1 MKKILKTLA
10 KKSMSLFMAVLM
22 LLSCWV
28 WFVPE
33 KAVAASNY
41 TLQQLYDTYLTE
53 GYMYTEITGSFN
65 GDSSYATYPVT
76 DHYNKVLYSPYYSGA
91 YNSGTASAET
101 NKNGC
106 KNENYVKATW
116 RHAETVLL
124 YDDNTKTDKPEFG
137 TFVFVQ
143 NWNNNV
149 MHSSWISGTDFS
161 LEQPWQGLTGESGYG
176 DFSWAINQRG
186 QNNSYFYYGSDY
198 TNAGTSVVTMNGD
211 DGGYA
216 NVIKYDGVLD
226 DNTYYKEYTIKYNIA
241 VQPVKGANENYGK
254 ATDVTAGNKI
264 YVINYTQLGE
274 AVAKAREYIKEA
286 LDYPNKYSTASLN
299 TLRTLANALYDARP
313 GAYCNSSSKNYKGY
327 ADAASAAVDN
337 FNKFKPEL
345 ATYTVTFA
353 SADGHTYNVPY
364 KYGDTVTFP
373 ANDPGQGV
381 VVRTKA
387 PDAGGHYKFDHW
399 NTKEDGTGSKYTSD
413 TTQNLP
419 VVGGN
424 VTYYARFEYDTEK
437 THTFNEQGGVTYNG
451 NGTHSFGC
459 VTVDED
465 GVSRCTQKGSGTTVG
480 AADNCQSK
488 NGYYTNG
495 NKHEIE
501 CDTCHGIQSHN
512 IEWVDDA
519 KISEANCSH
528 GNIYSQKCKYCDIT
542 TDERRDDGQKNPN
555 EHNWT
560 IVTTESTCT
569 VPGTEKRYCLDCGTV
584 DYEKELPLAKH
595 NTDGQPFVEL
605 TGENAGK
612 HGQYCKVCG
621 NLDPDSVTDH
631 VWDYNNFTEVE
642 GTCTKPGTITYKCYD
657 CTATYTEETG
667 TIPHDFDSSDVY
679 VEVKVGGNSKHA
691 KKCAN
696 CDAVDIDNAVDHE
709 MVRDESQ
716 PSEEATC
723 VKDGY
728 YYEKCTV
735 CGYSEK
741 VIVKADH
748 NDENA
753 HAYGNI
759 VYIDENTHGRVC
771 ANNPDHK
778 ISVEEHDYKEYVDAE
793 NGYDKLLPTCSEA
806 GYHYEKCTV
815 CGHIKKVTDAIDP
828 NAHDMSAATEYDETY
843 HAATCSYC
851 GEEVKEEHKAF
862 MEKIV
867 DEYHPAVAPTCTTTG
882 SHWEKCSVCGYKTQV
897 TDAIVADAHKYGEIV
912 DLGDGTHGRVCEY
925 NEEHTSDVADHTYE
939 AFEDATHDKLLP
951 TCSKE
956 GYHYE
961 KCTVETCGNIREVID
976 EINPDAHK
984 YGDIVSFDDATHGR
998 ICEYDNNHKTVGEA
1012 HTYEVFFDAENGYDK
1027 LLPTCSKEGYH
1038 YEKCSVETCGNIIRV
1053 VDPIDPTAHNWDTS
1067 KYVCIIDGKDGAHAF
1082 NCSNGCG
1089 KTGTPDKGEGGTYAH
1104 KWSEGVVT
1112 MAPTCMAEG
1121 KKLHTCEAPGCGATY
1136 TEVLAKDYTNH
1147 VDENGNAYSTTVVGY
1162 VAPTCITEGY
1172 SGDKYCDA
1180 CGKIAEAGQ
1189 ALPTDPDAHRQEA
1202 LTDFSGTE
1210 ATCTEP
1216 GYADYAYCSDCNKA
1230 VSSEDGVTIIPA
1242 LGHDFEG
1249 VKPEKVKDADKHVYS
1264 CTRCDEVKYEAC
1276 SGGKATC
1283 KDKAVCEKCDAEY
1296 GETTDHTTENAEWV
1310 AGGTDAE
1317 TGKYIHVKKCDVCG
1331 EIAETEE
1338 CAGGNPTCTEA
1349 AKCATCGQEHKAA
1362 RGHDFTGKA
1371 RPTVDGKHEYKC
1383 TRCDVYGAEADCSLT
1398 KTETR
1403 VAPTCT
1409 ETAYYKYECD
1419 DCGYKWEVKYAEGD
1433 EIPAED
1439 AALGHEYTDMMP
1451 DAAHLY
1457 KEGTCKAEG
1466 PAQNIYWYDCSR
1478 CNKSAATLIEEGMTE
1493 EEIAEIVEANTY
1505 AYGAAAEHNFNG
1517 RTWYEGA
1524 ELATE
1529 ADCENDATYYV
1540 YCTVCKTSS
1549 KGVEGKEATFIDYN
1563 SATEHEWVNDTDEEY
1578 LKSEATCVA
1587 KAVYYKSCSN
1597 CGTKSTITF
1606 EHGDVLAHVFEQKIL
1621 DYAHRINRANCTS
1634 MASYWYDCKNCN
1646 VNAKNIDKTGMTDEE
1661 VAALKFVDEESGLD
1675 LTNHTAIE
1683 TVPVKNPTCTE
1694 AGHSAYKICTDCNTP
1709 ITEKVD
1715 YDKLSHDFSGAY
1727 KYYVATEEGQKDQ
1740 HNRKCKNCD
1749 AYGYAVDGVQTVDA
1763 KVECTFGEWSQVTGT
1778 ETHEQFCECGN
1789 KKTGTCASETSSP
1802 SCTEKA
1808 TCDTCGGKFGE
1819 TSEHNKATEWTYSD
1833 ETVGYHVKVCT
1844 VCNEVLETQSCY
1856 GGTATCGQQAVCEF
1870 CNRGY
1875 GKTPDHT
1882 YGEWIDDAEKPATCT
1897 EAKWQYRYC
1906 TVCKAEST
1914 KQTQQAGKPLG
1925 HDISDWYYATEDDKP
1940 TCADEGLMTKTCS
1953 RCDLKET
1960 KVVPVDLDI
1969 HDEYI
1974 ANEIGRWEKEDGAA
1988 DCVNGVVWYLYC
2000 NVCGKKLDSKIESG
2014 EHQWKEIANV
2024 KATCTEDGYI
2034 IYKCDICGFT
2044 DTQYPEDM
2052 KSEGHVWG
2060 EEVIEKQPTCGAAG
2074 RAYQLCAKCNAKSEK
2089 YAVPATG
2096 HGPDVTPQYTIIVEP
2111 VAATCTSTGHNGYW
2125 KCKRCSYDEH
2135 LDESSDYK
2143 VYPKLPHTDTDG
2155 DGLCDECLGKIYTD
2169 DSGKDKSCNCMCHND
2184 SFLMQFFYKI
2194 AKFFWKLFGTN
2205 KSCACGYEHY

>member
-1 MKKILKTLA
+1 MKNNYKTYA
-10 KKSMSLFMAVLM
+10 KKSLSLFMAVMM

-28 WFVPE
+28 WIAPQ
-33 KAVAASNY
+33 KAEAAVGEYTITIKWNLNYNNIKDDGYLRVDYYPFKDDGKTIDTDNPVNDYVLLSTWDGKNDKGDYSITEAIPGFPFNIDVKYDRTGIYNCWRLKQIIIGDETIFNDTITVTRNQHRDFSMQGAAAGNSDMWGGAASSVASKWTLPVAETAENSTLSGLAVTVPNDGSTGTSSSVTAKFYDQYGVECRVGGYTTSFSPSCAATGNY
-41 TLQQLYDTYLTE
+41 NGVNGVSVSASHDVF
-53 GYMYTEITGSFN
+53 TGLSN
-65 GDSSYATYPVT
+65 
-76 DHYNKVLYSPYYSGA
+76 YSTTSG
-91 YNSGTASAET
+91 SGTSTMTIKCGTASST
-101 NKNGC
+101 C
-106 KNENYVKATW
+106 
-116 RHAETVLL
+116 
-124 YDDNTKTDKPEFG
+124 
-137 TFVFVQ
+137 
-143 NWNNNV
+143 
-149 MHSSWISGTDFS
+149 
-161 LEQPWQGLTGESGYG
+161 
-176 DFSWAINQRG
+176 
-186 QNNSYFYYGSDY
+186 
-198 TNAGTSVVTMNGD
+198 VVTFNSSQYWVPFGGCGCGKAHDKECYYNGTVTVP
-211 DGGYA
+211 DGCA
-216 NVIKYDGVLD
+216 
-226 DNTYYKEYTIKYNIA
+226 
-241 VQPVKGANENYGK
+241 K
-254 ATDVTAGNKI
+254 ATDENGHYSFDGWMVEGDPEEK
-264 YVINYTQLGE
+264 
-274 AVAKAREYIKEA
+274 VA
-286 LDYPNKYSTASLN
+286 L
-299 TLRTLANALYDARP
+299 RP
-313 GAYCNSSSKNYKGY
+313 GAEIKNIK
-327 ADAASAAVDN
+327 VN
-337 FNKFKPEL
+337 NE
-345 ATYTVTFA
+345 T
-353 SADGHTYNVPY
+353 
-364 KYGDTVTFP
+364 KYV
-373 ANDPGQGV
+373 A
-381 VVRTKA
+381 
-387 PDAGGHYKFDHW
+387 
-399 NTKEDGTGSKYTSD
+399 KYTCTPHQFDVKNGDYDYFYNDGSAQG
-413 TTQNLP
+413 TAL
-419 VVGGN
+419 GN
-424 VTYYARFEYDTEK
+424 
-437 THTFNEQGGVTYNG
+437 
-451 NGTHSFGC
+451 HSRKC
-459 VTVDED
+459 TVDEN
-465 GVSRCTQKGSGTTVG
+465 CTYRGIGTYLQSHANGKQECTGTWVISGSAHTMTCTGCGKTYTHTP
-480 AADNCQSK
+480 AASDWEVTGKKSDANCQTPQINNVKCKICGLTDEQEYGSPDASK
-488 NGYYTNG
+488 HIAQDDYTILVNPTCIEKG
-495 NKHEIE
+495 RQVKYCIHHNTVIVVDEEIPATGVHTPAGDYE
-501 CDTCHGIQSHN
+501 
-512 IEWVDDA
+512 
-519 KISEANCSH
+519 
-528 GNIYSQKCKYCDIT
+528 IYSETQHAQRCSMCHQLVPPYRNHNYDYANGKETVKAECGKPGVMTYTCKDCPATIT
-542 TDERRDDGQKNPN
+542 EEIPAL
-555 EHNWT
+555 EHNYVDFSDET
-560 IVTTESTCT
+560 HVETDSTC
-569 VPGTEKRYCLDCGTV
+569 VLPGVRYEKCENCG
-584 DYEKELPLAKH
+584 DIKSIEKELDATNH
-595 NTDGQPFVEL
+595 NYVFTNLEDEG
-605 TGENAGK
+605 
-612 HGQYCKVCG
+612 HGYVCI
-621 NLDPDSVTDH
+621 N
-631 VWDYNNFTEVE
+631 E
-642 GTCTKPGTITYKCYD
+642 
-657 CTATYTEETG
+657 
-667 TIPHDFDSSDVY
+667 
-679 VEVKVGGNSKHA
+679 
-691 KKCAN
+691 
-696 CDAVDIDNAVDHE
+696 
-709 MVRDESQ
+709 
-716 PSEEATC
+716 
-723 VKDGY
+723 
-728 YYEKCTV
+728 
-735 CGYSEK
+735 
-741 VIVKADH
+741 
-748 NDENA
+748 
-753 HAYGNI
+753 
-759 VYIDENTHGRVC
+759 
-771 ANNPDHK
+771 
-778 ISVEEHDYKEYVDAE
+778 DAE
-793 NGYDKLLPTCSEA
+793 GNR
-806 GYHYEKCTV
+806 
-815 CGHIKKVTDAIDP
+815 
-828 NAHDMSAATEYDETY
+828 
-843 HAATCSYC
+843 
-851 GEEVKEEHKAF
+851 
-862 MEKIV
+862 
-867 DEYHPAVAPTCTTTG
+867 
-882 SHWEKCSVCGYKTQV
+882 CGYKNNVESHKWDDGVVTKEPTCIAEGEKLFTCTDNCGATYIEILPVDKVNGHNMSDATPDANGTTHSAVCSICKETVTQDCV
-897 TDAIVADAHKYGEIV
+897 RGEHCICSCGRQMEHSMVVDLDDKKSDATCKDLAVYGTKCEYCGDKGVGTLTYGELADHAWDSTNKGSKVSDATCETGSVYYKYCAVCETYANNATHDIPAELTWEDTDALGHNYNGDYVTH
-912 DLGDGTHGRVCEY
+912 GDGTHSYKCERY
-925 NEEHTSDVADHTYE
+925 DACKSYGVGTEKGKTEKCVAQGAYINKTETTHSQKCLCGYEIVTEHKYVSNP
-939 AFEDATHDKLLP
+939 DKTGIAP
-951 TCSKE
+951 TCNATGMKYE
-956 GYHYE
+956 ICEECGYE
-961 KCTVETCGNIREVID
+961 KETVLD
-976 EINPDAHK
+976 
-984 YGDIVSFDDATHGR
+984 
-998 ICEYDNNHKTVGEA
+998 
-1012 HTYEVFFDAENGYDK
+1012 
-1027 LLPTCSKEGYH
+1027 
-1038 YEKCSVETCGNIIRV
+1038 
-1053 VDPIDPTAHNWDTS
+1053 IDPTAHNWDTS
-1067 KYVCIIDGKDGAHAF
+1067 EYVCITDGKDGAHAF
-1082 NCSNGCG
+1082 NCLNGCG

-1112 MAPTCMAEG
+1112 NAPTCNAEG
-1121 KKLHTCEAPGCGATY
+1121 EKLHTCEAPGCGATY
-1136 TEVLAKDYTNH
+1136 TEILAKDYTNH
-1147 VDENGNAYSTTVVGY
+1147 VDENGNAYETTPDGTY
-1162 VAPTCITEGY
+1162 KAPTCITEGF
-1172 SGDKYCDA
+1172 SGNENCNV
-1180 CGKIAEAGQ
+1180 CGHIAKTGEVI
-1189 ALPTDPDAHRQEA
+1189 PVDPNAHRQEA
-1202 LTDFSGTE
+1202 LTDFTGKE

-1242 LGHDFEG
+1242 LGHDFDD
-1249 VKPEKVKDADKHVYS
+1249 VTPEKVKDADKHVYS
-1264 CTRCDEVKYEAC
+1264 CTRCGELKYEAC
-1276 SGGKATC
+1276 SGGEATC
-1283 KDKAVCEKCDAEY
+1283 KDKAVCEKCGAEY

-1317 TGKYIHVKKCDVCG
+1317 TDKYIHVKKCDVCD

-1371 RPTVDGKHEYKC
+1371 RPTEDGKHEYKC

-1493 EEIAEIVEANTY
+1493 EELAEIVNTYTY

-1578 LKSEATCVA
+1578 LKSKATCVA

-1661 VAALKFVDEESGLD
+1661 VEALKFVDEESGLD

-1715 YDKLSHDFSGAY
+1715 YEKLSHDFSGAY

-1844 VCNEVLETQSCY
+1844 VCDEVLETQSCY

-1925 HDISDWYYATEDDKP
+1925 HDISDWYYATEEDKP